1 MSRIRAA
8 AILITLVAVAS
19 SSLKAAGP
27 SPMSGAKLTFRLD
40 SANPSIRSD
49 APFAIDYNLTSSFE
63 EVLNGE
69 LDFAFLEDNVL
80 VLRLH
85 GDPIVVPNGKTSF
98 RLTLPSLEARRNVAA
113 FAVRVAMH
121 STKGT
126 FDLGTHD
133 LLVPLRGKRQFVI
146 GTPSLG
152 RQPIAQLANRLR
164 LDNYRSDAATLKRGD
179 LVTVPAEIEVR
190 DLPAQA
196 IALYPFDLLVLAEEG
211 FNRLS
216 ARQLDAIEDWIEQGG
231 RAVIVPTG
239 VLTPAHRLLLQKIA
253 SGAPDAPSFA
263 LNQFGRLEGE
273 PTGGKTSIVPC
284 RYGFGR
290 ALILRTMPASKP
302 DGRFRDIDEP
312 AWIRAV
318 CFVWNVRNEQTE
330 AILKA
335 GGWISPPVPDYG
347 AGTSPLQTTEFVRA
361 KGLREML
368 FPRAVRVMPFGV
380 VVTILA
386 LFLLAVAPGDYF
398 LHGFLRRRWIS
409 WIAFPAMCLLF
420 TAATV
425 WIAEGYSGRADHRT
439 ELVIVD
445 VGVDGKPRRASR
457 IEHVVTAETRPLSS
471 DIHNGIF
478 AVTDVQP
485 AAPYTPNTRF
495 TPTKSAV
502 GDAFDEFERRPPSFE
517 GSVPSRFTVTRL
529 SRQWSPSMH
538 RATGPGADITVPTI
552 AWSDLDSLDLTAASG
567 RAALLEILHRD
578 VPDCEVLLQNASRQF
593 VSLGDNSSALQE
605 KTPVG
610 WADVMLALGRQA
622 RSGLFSIVSHVAPNG
637 AGNLEDLAVADPQQ
651 PDEWLLQI
659 ATRQGENLTVYRRML
674 RRKSPATTEH
684 SR

>member
-1 MSRIRAA
+1 
-8 AILITLVAVAS
+8 
-19 SSLKAAGP
+19 
-27 SPMSGAKLTFRLD
+27 MSGAKLTFRLD

-49 APFAIDYNLTSSFE
+49 APFAIDYILTSTFE

-69 LDFAFLEDNVL
+69 LDFAFLEDNVV

-98 RLTLPSLEARRNVAA
+98 RLTLPSLGARRNVAA
-113 FAVRVAMH
+113 FAVRVALR

-126 FDLGTHD
+126 LDLGTHD

-146 GTPSLG
+146 GTPNLG
-152 RQPIAQLANRLR
+152 RQPVARLANRLR

-179 LVTVPAEIEVR
+179 LVTVPAEVEVR

-196 IALYPFDLLVLAEEG
+196 IALYPYDLLVLAEEG

-216 ARQLDAIEDWIEQGG
+216 ARQLDAIGDWIEQGG

-239 VLTPAHRLLLQKIA
+239 VLTPAHRLFLQKIA
-253 SGAPDAPSFA
+253 SSEPDAPIFV
-263 LNQFGRLEGE
+263 LNQFGRLDGE
-273 PTGGKTSIVPC
+273 PTGKTPIVQC

-302 DGRFRDIDEP
+302 DGSFRDIDEP

-318 CFVWNVRNEQTE
+318 CFVWNVRNERTE
-330 AILKA
+330 AIVKA
-335 GGWISPPVPDYG
+335 GGWTSPAEADYG
-347 AGTSPLQTTEFVRA
+347 AGTALQTTEFVRA

-368 FPRAVRVMPFGV
+368 FPRAVRVIPFGV

-386 LFLLAVAPGDYF
+386 LFLLTIAPGDYF

-409 WIAFPAMCLLF
+409 WIAFPTMCLLF
-420 TAATV
+420 TVATV

-445 VGVDGKPRRASR
+445 LGADGKPRRASR

-471 DIHNGIF
+471 DVHNGIF

-485 AAPYTPNTRF
+485 AAPPRPNTRF

-502 GDAFDEFERRPPSFE
+502 VDVFDEFERRPPSFE
-517 GSVPSRFTVTRL
+517 GTIPSRFKVTRL

-538 RATGPGADITVPTI
+538 RVTGPGADITVPTI

-593 VSLGDNSSALQE
+593 VSLPGDSSALQE

-610 WADVMLALGRQA
+610 WADVMLALARQA
-622 RSGLFSIVSHVAPNG
+622 RSGLFSIVSHIAPNG
-637 AGNLEDLAVADPQQ
+637 AGNLEDLAVADLQQ

-674 RRKSPATTEH
+674 RRKSPTQTEH